1 MRFYLFTQD
10 EQQALIAAN
19 NDWLARKRAV
29 QECGLNATTPAV
41 EVEEAEV
48 FDRFQPIFFDVL
60 GDKSASAAQ
69 MARAVFST
77 PGVILTNIPNV

>member
-1 MRFYLFTQD
+1 MRFYLFSEG

-19 NDWLARKRAV
+19 NEWLARKQAV
-29 QECGLNATTPAV
+29 QECGLSATTPAV
-41 EVEEAEV
+41 EVEEAEA
-48 FDRFQPIFFDVL
+48 FDRFKPIFFDVL
-60 GDKSASAAQ
+60 GDESTSAAQ